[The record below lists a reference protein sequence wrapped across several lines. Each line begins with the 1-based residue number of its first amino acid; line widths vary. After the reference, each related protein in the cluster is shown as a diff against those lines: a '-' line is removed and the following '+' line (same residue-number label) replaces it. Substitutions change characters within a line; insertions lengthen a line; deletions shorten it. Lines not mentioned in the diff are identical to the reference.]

1 MVAAIRRHGGYNRRA
16 TSHRR
21 AMTTS
26 PTGSAATAPTAR
38 RRLPALAVTA
48 LLVALAGSLPA
59 AAARSP
65 YAQGDE
71 VLFTGIVTNPAGLPI
86 PGLQVTLEAS
96 RAAFNFRSLGRVRE
110 NATRLATVTDE
121 RGEFSLPWRWDDYYN
136 RFDLLVE
143 VSVRTAEGES
153 LVELQR
159 VDLSRRTNQGSPVVS
174 AIQLADTDL
183 VDSKREFL
191 AALESDDERKVYEQ
205 AGMPERT
212 DRVRFPNYEEVT
224 WWYFRHGRAYRFH
237 DGTLRQVIPFDP
249 VEPFAP

>member
-1 MVAAIRRHGGYNRRA
+1 M
-16 TSHRR
+16 TS
-21 AMTTS
+21 S
-26 PTGSAATAPTAR
+26 PTGSAATAQPAQR
-38 RRLPALAVTA
+38 RIPAIA
-48 LLVALAGSLPA
+48 LVAVLLAMAASQPA

-71 VLFTGIVTNPAGLPI
+71 VIFTGVVTNAAGLPI

-96 RAAFNFRSLGRVRE
+96 RAAFNFRRLSRVRE
-110 NATRLATVTDE
+110 NASRLATVTDE

-136 RFDLLVE
+136 RFDLIVA
-143 VSVRTAEGES
+143 VSVRTDEGEN
-153 LVELQR
+153 LVELER

-174 AIQLADTDL
+174 AVQLTDTEL
-183 VDSKREFL
+183 VDSRREFL
-191 AALESDDERKVYEQ
+191 ASLNSDDERKVYEQ
-205 AGMPERT
+205 AGQPERLN
-212 DRVRFPNYEEVT
+212 RVRFPDYEEVT